1 VIGRREV
8 VGAAAAMILAR
19 PAWAGLAAPRGKPI
33 LTVDGKITQH
43 NVENRAQFDIDML
56 DMLPQ
61 GRFYGETPWTRGKVR
76 FTGPLLSAVLDAAG
90 ATGDT
95 LEVTALNDYF
105 VIVPA
110 ADARTWP
117 VIVATRRDGAPMSI
131 RDKGPLWLIYPMDTV
146 ASLRT
151 EAIYARSAWQLARI
165 TVV

>member
-1 VIGRREV
+1 
-8 VGAAAAMILAR
+8 
-19 PAWAGLAAPRGKPI
+19 
-33 LTVDGKITQH
+33 
-43 NVENRAQFDIDML
+43 
-56 DMLPQ
+56 
-61 GRFYGETPWTRGKVR
+61 
-76 FTGPLLSAVLDAAG
+76 
-90 ATGDT
+90 
-95 LEVTALNDYF
+95 LNDYF